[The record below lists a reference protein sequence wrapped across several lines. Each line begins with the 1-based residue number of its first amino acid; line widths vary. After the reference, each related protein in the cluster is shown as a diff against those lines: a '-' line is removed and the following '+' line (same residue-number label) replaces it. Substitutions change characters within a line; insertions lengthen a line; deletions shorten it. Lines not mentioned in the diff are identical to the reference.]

1 MSPCSTT
8 PDSFSDCE
16 SSDEVDDL
24 ELNQASNLEDQRGM
38 SMSMASLFSD
48 VDLTKRPR
56 GVPDGASDQT
66 VISAENVA
74 LSLISKFS
82 EKQLPR

>member
-1 MSPCSTT
+1 MSE
-8 PDSFSDCE
+8 CE
-16 SSDEVDDL
+16 SSDEIDDL
-24 ELNQASNLEDQRGM
+24 ELNEASNLTELRGL

-48 VDLTKRPR
+48 VDLTKRSR